1 MRCPVCGF
9 VSFDSLST
17 CKQCGKE
24 LRRSSRPEGVVAPG
38 RPKTGPPLSTEEA
51 ASLGLFLQD
60 AEEITTT
67 LQADVTA
74 EVAPIELASL
84 RKAGFWLRSL
94 AFLVDAVLVALLA
107 TGGAMLVD
115 LAVQIGGMISSAP
128 EAGLE
133 WLNTT
138 ASSLLVVL
146 IALCYFTLFVG
157 LRGQTPG
164 KMLLGLKII
173 RTTGEE
179 VGYGRALV
187 RWIGQCLSLLPLGL
201 GFLMIAFSRR
211 KQALHDKLAG
221 TYVVR
226 HPS

>member
-24 LRRSSRPEGVVAPG
+24 LPRPARPEGVVAPA
-38 RPKTGPPLSTEEA
+38 RPKSGPPPSTEDA
-51 ASLGLFLQD
+51 ASPGLYLQD

-74 EVAPIELASL
+74 EVAPIERASL

-94 AFLVDAVLVALLA
+94 AFLVDAGLVALLA
-107 TGGAMLVD
+107 TGGAMLVG

-133 WLNTT
+133 WLSTT
-138 ASSLLVVL
+138 ATSLLVVL
-146 IALCYFTLFVG
+146 TALCYFTLFVG

-164 KMLLGLKII
+164 KMLLELKII